1 MPWRHPTLGAISED
15 LGPQTADTLGEGGRQ
30 QWQHPIF
37 QQRRLSH
44 CETCPSWPKDPR
56 EGTDGPCQSMLVIR
70 GQRQGRVHSRVY
82 VCTHVQ
88 AHGYRCAHT
97 HINTCA
103 HVHNTLAPTVQMH
116 THMHTPAYICTGTST
131 CTHACVHA
139 YTRTSTYILAAHI
152 QHMHMHT
159 HARHTLMHTDVWLQ
173 THMHVCPNTQMQAHT
188 GTHIYTYACTCAH
201 TNTYTLACTCAGTL
215 IYTHTCSHTSRGCSC
230 HRGQKRPSSCSPETT
245 EFPLISYR
253 VRLCFLLMF

>member
-103 HVHNTLAPTVQMH
+103 HVHNAVAPTVQMH
-116 THMHTPAYICTGTST
+116 THMHTPAQ
-131 CTHACVHA
+131 VHA
-139 YTRTSTYILAAHI
+139 HMHVFTHTHVQAHI
-152 QHMHMHT
+152 YWLHMHT

-173 THMHVCPNTQMQAHT
+173 THMHVCPNTHMQAHT
-188 GTHIYTYACTCAH
+188 GTHI
-201 TNTYTLACTCAGTL
+201 YTLACTCAGTL